1 MLIRHAV
8 EELIMK
14 CREIEVENEHMAGED
29 DVNEGD
35 PSILRF
41 LLASRDESA
50 DLERLQELLETLVP
64 LLVKSVKDPRSDV
77 CKTALMTCTDIFKA
91 NGDLMVNSIDPLLVQ
106 LILTASQ
113 DKCFVCEVAT
123 AALTS
128 LTSWIFPLLLK
139 PIMLP
144 YLKNKNPG
152 IRPKASRCV
161 SVLLLMSQGNFFVMI
176 WDPGGDARSSLR
188 ASYISRRGEC

>member
-1 MLIRHAV
+1 
-8 EELIMK
+8 MK
-14 CREIEVENEHMAGED
+14 CREIEVENEHMAVED

-50 DLERLQELLETLVP
+50 NLDQLQKLLETLVP
-64 LLVKSVKDPRSDV
+64 LIVKSVKNPRSDV
-77 CKTALMTCTDIFKA
+77 CKTALMTCADIFKA
-91 NGDLMVNSIDPLLVQ
+91 NGDLMVHSINPLLVQ
-106 LILTASQ
+106 LFMTASQ
-113 DKCFVCEVAT
+113 DKCFVCEAAT
-123 AALTS
+123 STLTS

-139 PIMLP
+139 PTMLP

-152 IRPKASRCV
+152 IRSKASSCV

-188 ASYISRRGEC
+188 VSCISRRVEC